1 MTYRS
6 LRSAASQNAPWLQTT
21 GNPITPETPFAEA
34 ADLWVGSLLLHVR
47 ETTVASYRQ
56 YVDNLKLFF
65 INTPLGD
72 IRLDRVYLY
81 QECRLAGKEP
91 FIRQR
96 RPIKSC
102 EVAPCPTGARK
113 VNQEVGVLKRI
124 LRTAKVWGEEHDRLH
139 KSLLEKGSEIP
150 RALTIEEQRRWLQVA
165 KSSLK
170 WHVVYYYSDLAFAT
184 CMSTNE
190 IRSLRLGDI
199 HLEAGYID
207 IPPGGSKNKYRQRL
221 VRIGRE
227 GWAAYHAV
235 EWLLRRAHDL
245 GAKEQH
251 HHLFPFRRNPQP
263 FDPTRPMTGS
273 GLKKLWQE
281 VRIASGLK
289 WFRLYDTRHTAITR
303 LAEEGSSIT
312 TIMKMAGHVSV
323 AMSEHYTHISE
334 RDKDYAMEQVQA
346 RVRGVE
352 QPEPLQVVRQKP
364 ARPLPPRPSA
374 PTLPAAPPPSVS
386 AFPAAGFSAAGSSF
400 FLNSF
405 TIGKGAI
412 NG

>member
-1 MTYRS
+1 
-6 LRSAASQNAPWLQTT
+6 
-21 GNPITPETPFAEA
+21 
-34 ADLWVGSLLLHVR
+34 
-47 ETTVASYRQ
+47 
-56 YVDNLKLFF
+56 
-65 INTPLGD
+65 
-72 IRLDRVYLY
+72 
-81 QECRLAGKEP
+81 
-91 FIRQR
+91 
-96 RPIKSC
+96 
-102 EVAPCPTGARK
+102 
-113 VNQEVGVLKRI
+113 
-124 LRTAKVWGEEHDRLH
+124 
-139 KSLLEKGSEIP
+139 
-150 RALTIEEQRRWLQVA
+150 
-165 KSSLK
+165 
-170 WHVVYYYSDLAFAT
+170 
-184 CMSTNE
+184 
-190 IRSLRLGDI
+190 
-199 HLEAGYID
+199 
-207 IPPGGSKNKYRQRL
+207 
-221 VRIGRE
+221 
-227 GWAAYHAV
+227 
-235 EWLLRRAHDL
+235 
-245 GAKEQH
+245 
-251 HHLFPFRRNPQP
+251 
-263 FDPTRPMTGS
+263 MTGS

-374 PTLPAAPPPSVS
+374 QTLPAAPPPSVS